1 MLNRMKTLNKL
12 FLLFIL
18 LNSNLAFAQDEKP
31 ATGTNNW
38 FVELGGSGL
47 FYSLNYEKYLFKNRQ
62 ENITLTA
69 RVGAAFNPID
79 YTFLNTLYL
88 EKNTF
93 MIPFTSSLLIGEQKD
108 KLELGAGFTMLTKDF
123 REQEIVPTL
132 VLGLRVI
139 ESNRICFRISYV
151 PIFRKEEYLHWLG
164 VSLGMNFGKIR

>member
-18 LNSNLAFAQDEKP
+18 LNSNLAFAQDERS

-62 ENITLTA
+62 ENLTLTA

-93 MIPFTSSLLIGEQKD
+93 MVPFTSSLLIGEQKD
-108 KLELGAGFTMLTKDF
+108 KLGFTMLTKDF

-151 PIFRKEEYLHWLG
+151 PVFRKEEYLHWLG